1 MMDSCIFAMTSI
13 TEGLPMVLLE
23 AGSVGIPSIAY
34 ETDSGVND
42 IIDDGINGFVI
53 KNRNE
58 EEYITKLNEYLEN
71 KKLQK
76 TMSSN
81 MIKKTK
87 EFSAEKI
94 AKIWINVLEGK
105 Y

>member
-1 MMDSCIFAMTSI
+1 
-13 TEGLPMVLLE
+13 MVLLE
-23 AGSVGIPSIAY
+23 AGSVGLPSIAY

-42 IIDDGINGFVI
+42 IIDDGVNGYVI

-58 EEYITKLNEYLEN
+58 DEFVTKLNNYLDN

-76 TMSSN
+76 LMSSN

-94 AKIWINVLEGK
+94 SKIWINVLEGK